1 MTLSEAAPPQHVLT
15 VRARDLDDSRNGRLL
30 YYLAGDG
37 AEDFTID
44 QALGTVHRPVQAV
57 FVCVGGGAGEE
68 GSSTRM

>member
-37 AEDFTID
+37 AEHFAID
-44 QALGTVHRPVQAV
+44 PALGEE
-57 FVCVGGGAGEE
+57 AGD
-68 GSSTRM
+68 GQMARR